1 MDNFSEDKAVAA
13 EDTHEKSS
21 SFQEYIFGAED
32 VDDRERLIVQHEL
45 FKSAFLENFTKVLDE
60 YGLAAR
66 LEQAKAT
73 GQKVRILD
81 MGCGEGL
88 YLNTVEDVLNEL
100 GFIDAI
106 QLIGVDKD
114 VRAIEFANEM
124 ATAKPYLEFVVHEL
138 TEPFASSGKP
148 ALAEPF
154 DFIYEVATGPYIP
167 NFKAFLKTKFETN
180 LKPGGAMYLRDFTT
194 NEQDTEWINFN
205 PKLTP
210 FFRAFMEVV
219 TTPNKGVD
227 VGRDAQSFLA
237 EIETAENIQASVN
250 VVPIDGKSELGMNML
265 RNTVLLVRN
274 TGPMLVRMGKI
285 TQADFERTWE
295 ITLNEIDE
303 TIDIATRLVNTIARK
318 KEL

>member
-1 MDNFSEDKAVAA
+1 MDSFSKDKVVAA
-13 EDTHEKSS
+13 ENIPEKSN
-21 SFQEYIFGAED
+21 SFQEYIFGSED
-32 VDDRERLIVQHEL
+32 IDDRERLIVQHEL
-45 FKSAFLENFTKVLDE
+45 FRPAFLESFAKVLDE
-60 YGLAAR
+60 YGLVACFA
-66 LEQAKAT
+66 QAKAT

-88 YLNTVEDVLNEL
+88 YLNTIEDLVKEL
-100 GFIDAI
+100 GFIEAV

-124 ATAKPYLEFVVHEL
+124 AADKPYLAFVIHEL
-138 TEPFASSGKP
+138 TEPFASNANPLLS
-148 ALAEPF
+148 EPF
-154 DFIYEVATGPYIP
+154 DFIYEVATAPYIP
-167 NFKAFLKTKFETN
+167 NFKTFLKTIFETN

-210 FFRAFMEVV
+210 FFRAFMEVI
-219 TTPNKGVD
+219 TKPNGGAD
-227 VGRDAQSFLA
+227 VSREAASYLA
-237 EIETAENIQASVN
+237 ELEAAENIQTSVN
-250 VVPIDGKSELGMNML
+250 IVPIDGKSELGMNML

-285 TQADFERTWE
+285 SQEDFERTWE

-303 TIDIATRLVNTIARK
+303 DIDIVTRLVNTIVRK
-318 KEL
+318 KE